1 MDNLEVR
8 FFKLKYDLLKNA
20 LLLTSLIALFFIF
33 FHIFFCFKFSLIILN
48 TILFAISGFS
58 YFWMNRHISVSL
70 KQYYFVVL
78 INFAF
83 ILFLILFLIK
93 IFPENYYLPIWLF
106 GTIIVFTFCSNIK
119 MGIFILLLTMVLTG
133 FLIYNRLD
141 LYAFITLNAQFIAY
155 FVFGLLL
162 INVIK
167 DLKYKTFIYE
177 DEIYKKSITDEL
189 TGIYN
194 RRFFIENVEFL
205 LKKAKRNK
213 KYVLLCIIDFDFFK
227 KINDVYGHDIGDEV
241 LKQISHAIKKSLR
254 ESDIFA
260 RLGGEEFGIFI
271 ENYNPKI
278 NLCEKIR
285 KIVETTPVKTYL
297 KEDIYITISAG
308 GVVTDKIYDFDK
320 LYKIADEALYEAKKT
335 RNQTVLK
342 FI

>member
-1 MDNLEVR
+1 
-8 FFKLKYDLLKNA
+8 
-20 LLLTSLIALFFIF
+20 
-33 FHIFFCFKFSLIILN
+33 
-48 TILFAISGFS
+48 
-58 YFWMNRHISVSL
+58 
-70 KQYYFVVL
+70 
-78 INFAF
+78 
-83 ILFLILFLIK
+83 LFLILILLK
-93 IFPENYYLPIWLF
+93 IFPENYYLPIWMF

-119 MGIFILLLTMVLTG
+119 TGVFILLLTMSLIG

-141 LYAFITLNAQFIAY
+141 LYTFVTLNAQFIAY
-155 FVFGLLL
+155 FVFGVML
-162 INVIK
+162 INVIR

-189 TGIYN
+189 TGVYN
-194 RRFFIENVEFL
+194 RRFFIETAEFL

-213 KYVLLCIIDFDFFK
+213 EYVLLCIIDFDFFK
-227 KINDVYGHDIGDEV
+227 KINDIYGHDIGDEV
-241 LKQISHAIKKSLR
+241 LKQISNTIKNSLR

-285 KIVETTPVKTYL
+285 KIVENTGIKTYL
-297 KEDIYITISAG
+297 KDDLNLTISIG

-320 LYKIADEALYEAKKT
+320 LYKIADQALYEAKKT
-335 RNQTVLK
+335 RNKTVLK